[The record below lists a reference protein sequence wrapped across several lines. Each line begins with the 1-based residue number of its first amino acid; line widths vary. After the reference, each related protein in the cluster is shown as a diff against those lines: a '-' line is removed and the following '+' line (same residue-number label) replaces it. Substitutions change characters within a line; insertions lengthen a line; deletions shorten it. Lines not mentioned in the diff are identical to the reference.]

1 MKKLALVL
9 ATTLVSTPAMAGPY
23 VNVETNANYTA
34 SNYESRATDL
44 HIGYEGDAGKLAYY
58 VQGGRTINAVDGED
72 SESVTT
78 GKIGGSVAAT
88 EKLGVYGEVS
98 FANLFN
104 EDTDNTYGTKLGAKF
119 SF

>member
-9 ATTLVSTPAMAGPY
+9 VTTLASTPAMAGPY
-23 VNVETNANYTA
+23 VNVETKANYTA

-44 HIGYEGDAGKLAYY
+44 HLGYEGDVGSLAYY
-58 VQGGRTINAVDGED
+58 IQGGRTINAADGVD

-78 GKIGGSVAAT
+78 GKLGGSVKAT
-88 EKLGVYGEVS
+88 DNVKVYGEVS

-119 SF
+119 TF

>member
-1 MKKLALVL
+1 MQRPTLTIQLL
-9 ATTLVSTPAMAGPY
+9 TTSQ
-23 VNVETNANYTA
+23 
-34 SNYESRATDL
+34 DL
-44 HIGYEGDAGKLAYY
+44 LIFTQGFEGDAGKLAYY
-58 VQGGRTINAVDGED
+58 VQGGRTINAVDGSD

-78 GKIGGSVAAT
+78 GKIGGSVAAN

-119 SF
+119 SFQ